1 MKNKLFS
8 LTSAVHFGILIYVSK
23 YNMYGKAAR
32 LFPDSLAA
40 VLLSFV
46 AFFGCVYSA
55 VKQFLFSF
63 VIRTGLRTVR
73 STF

>member
-1 MKNKLFS
+1 
-8 LTSAVHFGILIYVSK
+8 
-23 YNMYGKAAR
+23 MYGKAAR

-55 VKQFLFSF
+55 VKQFLFSS